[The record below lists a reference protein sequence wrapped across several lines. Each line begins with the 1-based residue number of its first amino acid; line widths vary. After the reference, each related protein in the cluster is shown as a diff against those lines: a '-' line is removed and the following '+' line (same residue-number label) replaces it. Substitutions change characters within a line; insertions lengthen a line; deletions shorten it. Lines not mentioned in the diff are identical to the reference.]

1 MKKTINFIDIQHEK
15 HFSFSD
21 GNCNDLNL
29 KNKKFAIGAR
39 LNFNDI
45 ITHNFKLDKQLS
57 PQELLVTAELKMYDE
72 IGLDASKV
80 HKISYQTKKASMGD
94 LKLVESFAVDTL
106 AIEEKYQKN
115 FSQVKHVDFLAIPFL
130 VFETLYKND
139 IITKKNDLF
148 ITIADDE
155 SFSTFYKEGEY
166 VTSKKTLSL
175 SDMVKELENLNI
187 ATGIDKLKEILL
199 QKGLSKENYD
209 LHEYDLYD
217 YIQKTFASF
226 FSKTHNIALHN
237 RNVYGFTQVERIF
250 FSLENKL
257 IPGIQETA
265 SELFPDAT
273 LQALDFLASGET
285 DVLDTITASY
295 IQDKLA
301 NGEDIHNFTIFTK
314 KAPLYKSEVG
324 KLVFAASLSFLV
336 VASYPIYQQYQIE
349 TTNEENILLKE
360 QLSSL
365 SRTTSKLKKKHK
377 LLEKE
382 IKIEKKQQVKIDDDF
397 KKLQNVANSLL
408 SLKSKDSKY
417 TPMFLTINSL
427 LKKYKLSVEN
437 VRQVDKGA
445 MDFEIY
451 SIENKRDTIAK
462 FMSALLS
469 QGYTSV
475 TSSEIKLSAP
485 VYKSI
490 ITVKR

>member
-1 MKKTINFIDIQHEK
+1 MKKQINFIDLQHEK

-21 GNCNDLNL
+21 GNCNALALN
-29 KNKKFAIGAR
+29 NKKLAIGAR

-57 PQELLVTAELKMYDE
+57 PQELLVTSELKMYDE
-72 IGLDASKV
+72 IGLDASKM
-80 HKISYQTKKASMGD
+80 HKISYETKSASIGD
-94 LKLVESFAVDTL
+94 LKLVESFAIDTL
-106 AIEEKYQKN
+106 TIEEKYQKS
-115 FSQVKHVDFLAIPFL
+115 FSQVKHIDFLAIPFL

-148 ITIADDE
+148 ITFDDDE
-155 SFSTFYKEGEY
+155 SFSAFYKEGAY

-175 SDMVKELENLNI
+175 HDMVKELENLNI
-187 ATGIDKLKEILL
+187 LTDVEKLKAILL

-226 FSKTHNIALHN
+226 LSKTYNIALHN

-250 FSLENKL
+250 FSLSNQL
-257 IPGIQETA
+257 IPGIEDLA
-265 SELFPDAT
+265 STYFPDVT
-273 LQALDFLASGET
+273 FQPLDFLATESLLS
-285 DVLDTITASY
+285 LDAITASY
-295 IQDKLA
+295 IQDKLSS
-301 NGEDIHNFTIFTK
+301 GENLHNFTSFTK
-314 KAPLYKSEVG
+314 KAPFYKSEIG
-324 KLVFAASLSFLV
+324 KFALAACAASLLLS
-336 VASYPIYQQYQIE
+336 AYPVYQQYEIDSTE
-349 TTNEENILLKE
+349 EENILLKE

-365 SRTTSKLKKKHK
+365 TRATSKLKNRHQG
-377 LLEKE
+377 LEKE
-382 IKIEKKQQVKIDDDF
+382 IKIEKKQQAKVNGDF
-397 KKLQNVANSLL
+397 KKLQNIANSLL
-408 SLKSKDSKY
+408 DLKSKDSKY
-417 TPMFLTINSL
+417 TPMFLTINNL

-451 SIENKRDTIAK
+451 SIEEKRDTIAK

-469 QGYTSV
+469 KGFTSV
-475 TSSEIKLSAP
+475 TSSEIKLSNP

>member
-1 MKKTINFIDIQHEK
+1 MKKTINFIDLQDEK

-21 GNCNDLNL
+21 GNCNALEL
-29 KNKKFAIGAR
+29 KNKKFAVGAR

-57 PQELLVTAELKMYDE
+57 PEELLVTSELKMYDE

-80 HKISYQTKKASMGD
+80 HKISYETKKASIGN
-94 LKLVESFAVDTL
+94 LKLVESFAIDKL

-115 FSQVKHVDFLAIPFL
+115 FSEVKHLDFLAIPFL

-148 ITIADDE
+148 IMIGEEEA
-155 SFSTFYKEGEY
+155 FSTFYKEGEY

-175 SDMVKELENLNI
+175 SDMVKELENINI
-187 ATGIDKLKEILL
+187 LTDVDKLKALLL
-199 QKGLSKENYD
+199 QKGLVKENYD

-217 YIQKTFASF
+217 YIQKTFESF

-250 FSLENKL
+250 FSLDNQL
-257 IPGIQETA
+257 IAGIEEAA
-265 SELFPDAT
+265 STFFSEAT
-273 LQALDFLASGET
+273 FQALNFLAKEDINT
-285 DVLDTITASY
+285 IDAITASY
-295 IQDKLA
+295 IQDKLESA
-301 NGEDIHNFTIFTK
+301 EHTHNFTIFSK

-324 KLVFAASLSFLV
+324 KLAFAACASLVMLSG
-336 VASYPIYQQYQIE
+336 YPAYQQYQIE
-349 TTNEENILLKE
+349 TTQADNITLKE
-360 QLSSL
+360 QLTIL
-365 SRTTSKLKKKHK
+365 SQTSKKLKSKKQK
-377 LLEKE
+377 VEKE
-382 IKIEKKQQVKIDDDF
+382 IKMAKVQQKKIDSDF
-397 KKLQNVANSLL
+397 QKLQNVASSLL
-408 SLKSKDSKY
+408 ALKSKDSKY

-469 QGYTSV
+469 KGYSSV
-475 TSSEIKLSAP
+475 TSNEIKLSAP